1 MNNLVEI
8 YSTSEDSFAVGYII
22 YQNSKRVFTHL
33 VDDQGKLDGY
43 LLFDKKM
50 IDGIERNTEYL
61 NKIEKY
67 MDFWGNISVGDSDNE
82 IYKSEPDFIDLIKYA
97 NDNHKIITLST
108 SFDYYDSI
116 TGFVSSYDDQ
126 TVKIDAL
133 NHSNAQVFDQF
144 EIDIDKL
151 ITLEIE
157 SIDNFLLGY
166 ANKKSWTIPYF

>member
-1 MNNLVEI
+1 MDKLVEI

-22 YQNSKRVFTHL
+22 YQNSERIFTHL

-61 NKIEKY
+61 KKIEKY

-82 IYKSEPDFIDLIKYA
+82 IYKSKPDFIDLIKYA
-97 NDNHKIITLST
+97 KDNKKIITIST
-108 SFDYYDSI
+108 SFDYFDSI
-116 TGFVSSYDDQ
+116 TGFVSSYNDKSL
-126 TVKIDAL
+126 VIEAL
-133 NHSNAQVFDQF
+133 NHSNAQIFDQF

-166 ANKKSWTIPYF
+166 ANKKS